1 MYASVS
7 YRAGGSSSGRTPAFG
22 AGYLGSIPSPPAIF
36 PQDVNNP
43 RHLCSRIAQRLD
55 VRHRV
60 RLASAVI
67 RRSRRSAHLV
77 HLVYLVSLGERPATP
92 LTPYVSP
99 FTPLALRSRTSRSRE
114 QATECASLRRL
125 SWHPVHGGPSGNL
138 LEFLQSRLCQP

>member
-22 AGYLGSIPSPPAIF
+22 AGYLGSIPSPPATF
-36 PQDVNNP
+36 LQDVNPASFVLASP
-43 RHLCSRIAQRLD
+43 RGSTYGTEYAS
-55 VRHRV
+55 
-60 RLASAVI
+60 SAVI
-67 RRSRRSAHLV
+67 RRSRPSAHLA